1 MSLLHC
7 FPAARRA
14 GTGCGP
20 DEPHAGLPLL
30 LLLFLLLLLLCC
42 AGGCGSQQGSERYLH
57 SPDVESQGQECKAIC
72 PHQHKV
78 ETQRTLP
85 LVFHARPGLEVAF
98 LMASLM
104 EERP

>member
-1 MSLLHC
+1 MSLVHC
-7 FPAARRA
+7 FPAARHA

-20 DEPHAGLPLL
+20 GEPHAGLPLL
-30 LLLFLLLLLLCC
+30 VLLFLLLLRC
-42 AGGCGSQQGSERYLH
+42 AGGCGSQQASEQYLH

-78 ETQRTLP
+78 ETQHALP
-85 LVFHARPGLEVAF
+85 LVFHACPGLEVAF
-98 LMASLM
+98 LTASLM